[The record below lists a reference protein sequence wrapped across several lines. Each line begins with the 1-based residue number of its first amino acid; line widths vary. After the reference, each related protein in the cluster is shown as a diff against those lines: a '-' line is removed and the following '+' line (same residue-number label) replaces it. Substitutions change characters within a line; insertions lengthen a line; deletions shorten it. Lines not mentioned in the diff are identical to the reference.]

1 MTALLQHFLATLFT
15 PEGVASLVATVLGI
29 VGGLAW
35 LSARRKK
42 FVALGADIAFH
53 IVEDI
58 AAMTDGAD
66 ALDKAAVA
74 LGKVNEY
81 MVANGWRELNTSEAA
96 RVKLDFQAKNGAQ
109 IAATKVMGE
118 AMANAAV
125 AAASVALPK
134 QSA

>member
-1 MTALLQHFLATLFT
+1 MIDLLKNYLATLFT
-15 PEGVASLVATVLGI
+15 PEGIASLVATVLGI

-53 IVEDI
+53 VVEDI

-81 MVANGWRELNTSEAA
+81 MVANGWRELNASEAA

-109 IAATKVMGE
+109 IAATKVMGD
-118 AMANAAV
+118 AIS
-125 AAASVALPK
+125 AAALVAVALPK
-134 QSA
+134 QTA